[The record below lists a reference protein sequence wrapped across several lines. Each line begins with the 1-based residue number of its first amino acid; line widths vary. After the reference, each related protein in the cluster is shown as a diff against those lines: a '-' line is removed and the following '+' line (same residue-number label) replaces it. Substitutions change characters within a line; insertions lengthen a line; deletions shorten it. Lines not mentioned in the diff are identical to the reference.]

1 MNAAKDPDERKIIR
15 TRLIEVK
22 KIKSGRS
29 ATTRSK
35 GEHDDCLE
43 QREKERVDREQ
54 RRDDDVKRRSQAQV
68 EENLQRMKVFD
79 ETAKSFGAKQ
89 ESQLDKLKEQAL
101 KDKQAFIEKERK
113 A

>member
-1 MNAAKDPDERKIIR
+1 M
-15 TRLIEVK
+15 
-22 KIKSGRS
+22 
-29 ATTRSK
+29 
-35 GEHDDCLE
+35 
-43 QREKERVDREQ
+43 DREQ

-89 ESQLDKLKEQAL
+89 ESQVDKLKEQAL
-101 KDKQAFIEKERK
+101 KDKHAFIEKERK